1 VGKVVNI
8 ASRCAGFIHKGND
21 GMLVAEMPNPALWE
35 QFQQAIP
42 AIAKSY
48 EARDFARA
56 MRETMALAD
65 AANAW
70 IAEQAPW
77 AMNKI
82 EGQQAQVQAV
92 CSQAINLFKQLV
104 ILLKPVLPKLAAD
117 AEQFLNVPSL
127 SWSDLGTALA
137 DHQLKPFT
145 PLLSRV
151 DPKSVE
157 AMIESSKED
166 LLEMENTSSP
176 EQVIGNGE
184 LEKEPLAKEIDF
196 NAFAAVDL
204 RIALIEKAA
213 FVEGADKLLQLT
225 LDLGGVKRNVFSG
238 IKSAYPDPKAL
249 EGRLTLYVANLAARK
264 MKFGVSQ
271 GMVLAAGPGG
281 EEIYLLSPDAGA
293 RPGQR
298 VM

>member
-1 VGKVVNI
+1 
-8 ASRCAGFIHKGND
+8 
-21 GMLVAEMPNPALWE
+21 
-35 QFQQAIP
+35 
-42 AIAKSY
+42 
-48 EARDFARA
+48 

-166 LLEMENTSSP
+166 LLEMENTGSP